1 MGHTFAEKVLA
12 RKAGLDEV
20 VPGQIV
26 EVTPDVALS
35 HDNTAP
41 ISEIFRKIGVRRV
54 ARPDIHVVVLDHA
67 CPAPTT
73 RHAQNHKI
81 IRQFVAEQGI
91 PHFYDVG
98 RGVCHQVLAEEGFA
112 LPGTLIVGSDSHTPT
127 AGAFGAFAVG
137 IGRSEMA
144 AIMATARIWLRV
156 PESIKIV
163 VHGRL
168 GEGVTSKDLTL
179 HVIGDLGADGGLYQ
193 SVEWHGEG
201 IEALDQESRMVIPN
215 MMAEMGAKNSY
226 IPPDQVT
233 LDWLEGRARTPLQVE
248 GAASLPLVREGAAS
262 LTFVRKGRPSGPFEP
277 VIPDADA
284 EYTQVVEYDAEAIEP
299 MVARP
304 HTVDNVA
311 PVREVAGTQ
320 VDQAFLGTCTNGRLS
335 DLAMAARVL
344 EGRKVAP
351 GARLIIIPAS
361 SEVYLAA
368 LDAGYLRTFV
378 EAGAVIESPGCGP
391 CMGNHMGVPAEGEVT
406 ISTANR
412 NFRGRMGT
420 KESETYLASPLVVAA
435 SAVAGVIAH
444 PKDL

>member
-1 MGHTFAEKVLA
+1 MGHTFAEKILA
-12 RKAGLDEV
+12 QKAGLTHV

-41 ISEIFRKIGVRRV
+41 IAGIFRKIGIERV

-73 RHAQNHKI
+73 KHAQNHKE
-81 IRQFVAEQGI
+81 IRQFVLDQGI
-91 PHFYDVG
+91 TNFYDVG

-112 LPGTLIVGSDSHTPT
+112 LPGTVIIGSDSHTST
-127 AGAFGAFAVG
+127 AGAFGAFAAG
-137 IGRSEMA
+137 IGRTEMA

-156 PESIKIV
+156 PESLKIV

-168 GEGVTSKDLTL
+168 REGVVSKDLAL

-201 IEALDQESRMVIPN
+201 VEALDVEARMTIPN
-215 MMAEMGAKNSY
+215 MVAEMGAKNGY
-226 IPPDQVT
+226 IPPDEVT
-233 LDWLEGRARTPLQVE
+233 FRWLEGRAQ
-248 GAASLPLVREGAAS
+248 
-262 LTFVRKGRPSGPFEP
+262 RPYEAIF
-277 VIPDADA
+277 PDPDA
-284 EYTQVVEYDAEAIEP
+284 EYARTVEYGAETIEP
-299 MVARP
+299 VVARP

-311 PVREVAGTQ
+311 PEREVAGTR
-320 VDQAFLGTCTNGRLS
+320 VDQAFLGSCTNGRLS
-335 DLAMAARVL
+335 DLAMAAQIL
-344 EGRKVAP
+344 EGRRISP
-351 GARLIIIPAS
+351 GTRLIVIPAS
-361 SEVYLAA
+361 SEIYLDA
-368 LDAGYLRTFV
+368 LDAGYLRIFH

-391 CMGNHMGVPAEGEVT
+391 CMGNHMGVPAEGEVS

-420 KESETYLASPLVVAA
+420 KESDVYLASPLVVAA
-435 SAVAGVIAH
+435 SAVAGEIVL
-444 PKDL
+444 PQDL